1 MTREPWSGASQQIQ
15 RMLVKAA
22 ALCSSFAV
30 LSFHAPDRR
39 HDLQHTHGRDPLSAC
54 KRSPRDPLPLMLFS
68 GDTRN
73 STYSSVSPELYNLG
87 CLGVGPPGRWE
98 LIAKKDKFFGLLD
111 SIGLGDY
118 RPARYMVL
126 AGTGGPAQWPCL
138 LKPVNASAFS
148 MRAKVPLDVVA
159 SSFGIAIV
167 SSAEEAWAHMCKH
180 SLTAGTACRQG
191 DRVLPGWELQE
202 MVRGRTEW
210 SKVML
215 VDRGTIVMQTTMVA
229 FLSRDWGVYPT
240 QSFQSTEAK
249 RHPNTSKFFRV
260 LKAVHGVPQAVADR
274 ASPTLFRALRAVL
287 TATTV
292 SGIVNVN
299 YKVRADGTPALLEMN
314 AGRPTGDLVA
324 APAAVV
330 AKFLLEYARRAGA
343 CPPGSAFERAEEDA
357 VVSAAERSVFTT
369 EAATAKRGGY
379 SEGLFDDF
387 VRI

>member
-1 MTREPWSGASQQIQ
+1 
-15 RMLVKAA
+15 
-22 ALCSSFAV
+22 
-30 LSFHAPDRR
+30 
-39 HDLQHTHGRDPLSAC
+39 
-54 KRSPRDPLPLMLFS
+54 
-68 GDTRN
+68 
-73 STYSSVSPELYNLG
+73 
-87 CLGVGPPGRWE
+87 
-98 LIAKKDKFFGLLD
+98 
-111 SIGLGDY
+111 
-118 RPARYMVL
+118 MVL

-138 LKPVNASAFS
+138 LKPVNVSAFS

-167 SSAEEAWAHMCKH
+167 SSAEEAWAHMRKH

-260 LKAVHGVPQAVADR
+260 LKEVHGVPQAVVDR

-314 AGRPTGDLVA
+314 AEAQEHFATTVDRIVDNLSVQRDARDAEIYEQVCQIQEDVRAYGKAYGVG
-324 APAAVV
+324 
-330 AKFLLEYARRAGA
+330 EY
-343 CPPGSAFERAEEDA
+343 
-357 VVSAAERSVFTT
+357 
-369 EAATAKRGGY
+369 GG
-379 SEGLFDDF
+379 LQ
-387 VRI
+387 